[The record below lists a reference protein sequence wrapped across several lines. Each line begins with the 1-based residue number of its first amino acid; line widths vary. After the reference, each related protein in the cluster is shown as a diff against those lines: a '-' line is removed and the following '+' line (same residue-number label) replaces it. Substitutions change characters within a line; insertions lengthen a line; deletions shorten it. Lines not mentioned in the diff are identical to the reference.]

1 MATHIKLVEE
11 NQTAFIK
18 FYEEEER
25 KPCTL
30 DWDVLA
36 ELDKAI
42 DAIQEKAASLKA
54 VVVESES
61 PKSFIVGANI
71 AVLKTQ
77 NAANIGSWV
86 MTGHRIFARLQKL
99 PLPVIAK
106 VAKYALGG
114 GLELAM
120 SCDMI
125 IAGENARFGQPE
137 ASLGVMPGWGG
148 SYRLPMLIGP
158 NRAKEVFMTGRQ
170 LDAETACQWGLV
182 NRVCKEED
190 LDHCVTELVE
200 QISKNS
206 SQVLAMVK
214 QIIFDE
220 TQSGVTCNSFIEAAT
235 SSLCMGTEDTQKRL
249 NDFFESRKN
258 RKKS

>member
-1 MATHIKLVEE
+1 MATHIRFEE
-11 NQTAFIK
+11 KENTAYIT

-36 ELDKAI
+36 ELD
-42 DAIQEKAASLKA
+42 EKITYIEEKSPSFTA
-54 VVVESES
+54 VVLQSAS

-77 NAANIGSWV
+77 NSSNIGDWV
-86 MTGHRIFARLQKL
+86 LNGHRIFARLQKL
-99 PLPVIAK
+99 SIPVIAK

-170 LDAETACQWGLV
+170 LDAQTAYEWGLV
-182 NRVCKEED
+182 NHVCKEEE
-190 LDHCVTELVE
+190 LDAYVSEMIE
-200 QISKNS
+200 AISRNS
-206 SQVLAMVK
+206 KEVLGMVK

-220 TQSGVTCNSFIEAAT
+220 TQDGVMHNGFIEAVT
-235 SSLCMGTEDTQKRL
+235 SAKCMDTEDTKARLKAFFDKR
-249 NDFFESRKN
+249 K
-258 RKKS
+258 